1 MNTGGK
7 PMKCTL
13 LFIVVMSC
21 LMVPSFLRAQIMD
34 STVCDILANPQSF
47 DGKLVRIKGV
57 VIAGFEEFAIKG
69 SGCNQ
74 VINAIWLAYPEGTK
88 GKAGPAAFLRLQL
101 GKNHTAIVTNVSRT
115 QVTLDKNKDFKNF
128 DNLLS
133 TPGKTNGMCLGCVK
147 VSVTATLVGRLDGAK
162 ETGLIRDNGG
172 KVIGLSGFGNLN
184 RYTARLVLQSVSEV
198 SSQEIDYARGG
209 PPASDD
215 TASASRSFTPGSPNA
230 DQMKRGADAF
240 GAPGEDNGVSVGF
253 GGANEI
259 PKDDTTKSTATSPD
273 GLLFNVTFD
282 GERLKGPAM
291 EVALSHVGTHIAD
304 IRSTAIGTQNFSLY
318 GAEFRAWQTSVLNAV
333 AVKVKT
339 LTLPGGYVIYSQSWS
354 NADLGRNANGGIS
367 GFLANWAN
375 VTNPPKP

>member
-1 MNTGGK
+1 
-7 PMKCTL
+7 MKCTL

-291 EVALSHVGTHIAD
+291 EVALS
-304 IRSTAIGTQNFSLY
+304 
-318 GAEFRAWQTSVLNAV
+318 TSGR
-333 AVKVKT
+333 
-339 LTLPGGYVIYSQSWS
+339 TLPTFAARQLEPRTSLSMAPNSALGKHQSLTPLPLRLRLS
-354 NADLGRNANGGIS
+354 RC
-367 GFLANWAN
+367 LA
-375 VTNPPKP
+375 VT